1 MIESIF
7 ITSLI
12 DAQENRDVAIVNISG
27 AFLQTA
33 VSDNTIIKL
42 QGTIVKI
49 MLKINPSWRKFV
61 VLVGKKQVPTIYSEA
76 IKTL

>member
-27 AFLQTA
+27 TFLQIT
-33 VSDNTIIKL
+33 VSDNTIIKV

-49 MLKINPSWRKFV
+49 MLKINPS
-61 VLVGKKQVPTIYSEA
+61 
-76 IKTL
+76 